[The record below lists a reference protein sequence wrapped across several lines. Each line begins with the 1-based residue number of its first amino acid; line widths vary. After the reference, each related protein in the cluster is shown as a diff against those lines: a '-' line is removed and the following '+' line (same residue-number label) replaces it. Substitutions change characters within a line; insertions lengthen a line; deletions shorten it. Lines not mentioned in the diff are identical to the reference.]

1 MPSIALRCFALPAAF
16 LFASA
21 SAADHACVFPVGELI
36 ATEQSATS
44 NASMRISDETDAVA
58 VKREQLARIELQVPY
73 IGEKGLMPLLL
84 FPDRVFRGS
93 VEASAETAAGTLT
106 VTGRIDD
113 VPASRFAIV
122 RHKDMIAG
130 SIFAPGVGLFEIVPV
145 EAGVS
150 RVREIDE
157 TSGAARRCAF
167 DAASGAADA
176 AQVLDR
182 GASCAP
188 ASVSR
193 LSGYA
198 ADSAALIDVM
208 VAYTTAARVRAG
220 GVAQIQALINVA
232 IANANM
238 IYGDSQTSLQFRL
251 VHSME
256 VSYVEAVDALTN
268 LNRLS
273 NPTDGI
279 LDQLYVERD
288 ARGADLVSLW
298 VDNIMNAG
306 GVAYYPNALWP
317 ADNGQSGNS
326 VMRLDNANFFTL
338 AHEFGHN
345 FGCQHDRVTNPTG
358 GWYDFSYG
366 YREPGSVWATVM
378 AYPPGTI
385 LPYLSNPNISYSGPL
400 GNPGP
405 LGVPGENPLTSCD
418 NARTVRLNAFS
429 LANGRPSTLPSA
441 PPSRIFVRA
450 NAPLGGNGAS
460 WGTAFRDLQDG
471 IGTAVRARGAVTEVW
486 VAAGTYKPDANTGD
500 RLRHFRPVE
509 GVTIYGGFVGNETQL
524 SQRNIVANQ
533 TILSGDIGANLVTA
547 DNVYH
552 VVIADNLNATAVLDG
567 LYIEGGNADA
577 GAWPHNSG
585 AGILA
590 RCGGATLR
598 NCTIRNNTATYVG
611 GGLLLDGGTMT
622 FVDCEIVGNAAE
634 YGGGLLA
641 TNGASPTFSQCRFS
655 LNAAYAGGGARFE
668 YGASPTL
675 ELFCTI
681 EFNDA
686 DFGGGLSLGPDVVAQ
701 VRDCDF
707 LQNTGYAGTGAR
719 CEGNAV
725 ATFADCSFTGNSG
738 SFGGGVENADTSRA
752 TYERCQFTLN
762 LAGAFGSGSGVGGG
776 MLNGAGTT
784 VTVSDCDFSLNEA
797 GFGAAGMGNFNCS
810 PTLLNCDFT
819 GNRSWYGGGI
829 WNGDGAQPA
838 VRDCGFFG
846 NIGQFGGGAAHHN
859 NNSDATLIN
868 CVLSGNQS
876 PQGVGGGVWNTTGA
890 DPLLINCTL
899 ANNTAAFGAGG
910 VFDENCGARLRNV
923 IVWANSNPQ
932 MAGNSATTSVR
943 YSDVS
948 GGFAGTGNF
957 NANPLFVDANGSDNI
972 LGTADDDVSLAAG
985 SPCLDRA
992 ENVQLPL
999 DVYTDFGGSAR
1010 FFDDPGAANLG
1021 VVDGRAP
1028 ADVGADERSPTF
1040 VAGDMNCDGF
1050 VTVGDIGGFVLALTN
1065 PAGYAAQYPSCNID
1079 LADVNNDG
1087 FVTVGDIGSFVALL
1101 TAR

>member
-1 MPSIALRCFALPAAF
+1 MQS
-16 LFASA
+16 SA
-21 SAADHACVFPVGELI
+21 E
-36 ATEQSATS
+36 TE
-44 NASMRISDETDAVA
+44 AVV
-58 VKREQLARIELQVPY
+58 VKREQLARIDLQLPR
-73 IGEKGLMPLLL
+73 IGEKGLMPLVL

-93 VEASAETAAGTLT
+93 VESSVVTAGGTLT
-106 VTGRIDD
+106 VTGHIDYM
-113 VPASRFAIV
+113 PASRFAIV
-122 RHKDMIAG
+122 RHEGMIAG

-157 TSGAARRCAF
+157 TSGAARRCGF
-167 DAASGAADA
+167 EDASVPELESA
-176 AQVLDR
+176 R
-182 GASCAP
+182 GASCVP
-188 ASVSR
+188 SSVSR

-198 ADSAALIDVM
+198 ADSAAQIDVM
-208 VAYTTAARVRAG
+208 VAYTAAARVRAG

-232 IANANM
+232 MANANM
-238 IYGDSQTSLQFRL
+238 IFADSQTNVQFRL
-251 VHSME
+251 VHTRE
-256 VSYVEAVDALTN
+256 VNYVEVVDYLTN
-268 LNRLS
+268 LNRLA
-273 NPTDGI
+273 NANDGF
-279 LDQLYVERD
+279 LDELYAERD
-288 ARGADLVSLW
+288 LRGADFVSLW

-306 GVAYYPNALWP
+306 GAAYFPNALWP
-317 ADNGQSGNS
+317 GDNGQSGNS
-326 VMRLDNANFFTL
+326 VLRLDNANFFTL

-345 FGCQHDRVTNPTG
+345 FGCQHDRVTGPPG
-358 GWYDFSYG
+358 AWYNFSYG

-378 AYPPGTI
+378 ASPPGTI
-385 LPYLSNPNISYSGPL
+385 LPYFSNPNLNYSGPL

-405 LGVPGENPLTSCD
+405 MGVAGDDPLTSCD
-418 NARTVRLNAFS
+418 NARTIRLNAFS

-471 IGTAVRARGAVTEVW
+471 IGTAVRSRGAVTEVW
-486 VAAGTYKPDANTGD
+486 VAAGTYKPDGGTGE

-509 GVTIYGGFVGNETQL
+509 GVTISGGFVGNETQL

-533 TILSGDIGANLVTA
+533 TILSGDIGASLVTA

-567 LYIEGGNADA
+567 LYIEAGNADA

-585 AGILA
+585 GGLRAV
-590 RCGGATLR
+590 CGNATLR
-598 NCTIRNNTATYVG
+598 NCTIRNNTAATFG
-611 GGLLLDGGTMT
+611 GGVLLDGAAMT

-641 TNGASPTFSQCRFS
+641 TNGAAPVFRGCRFEI
-655 LNAAYAGGGARFE
+655 NDAYSGGGARFE
-668 YGASPTL
+668 FGATPTL

-681 EFNDA
+681 GMNQA
-686 DFGGGLSLGPDVVAQ
+686 DFGGGLSFGTDVVAQ

-707 LQNTGYAGTGAR
+707 EQNTGYAGVGAR
-719 CEGNAV
+719 CEQNAV
-725 ATFADCSFTGNSG
+725 VEFSDCDFLGNSG
-738 SFGGGVENADTSRA
+738 SFGGGVENVDTSRP
-752 TYERCQFTLN
+752 TYERCAFTLN
-762 LAGAFGSGSGVGGG
+762 LAGTFGSGSGVGGG
-776 MLNGAGTT
+776 MLNGVGTT
-784 VTVSDCDFSLNEA
+784 VVVSGCDFSLNEA
-797 GFGAAGMGNFNCS
+797 GFGAGGMGNFNCS
-810 PTLLNCDFT
+810 PTLRDCSFT

-829 WNGDGAQPA
+829 WNGDDALPDL
-838 VRDCGFFG
+838 RDCGFYG

-859 NNSDATLIN
+859 NNSDATWIN

-876 PQGVGGGVWNTTGA
+876 PQGVGGGIWNTTGA
-890 DPLLINCTL
+890 DPLLINCTV
-899 ANNTAAFGAGG
+899 ANNTAAFGAGAI
-910 VFDENCGARLRNV
+910 FDENGGARLRNV

-932 MAGNSATTSVR
+932 IAGNSATTSAR

-957 NANPLFVDANGSDNI
+957 NANPLFVDANGADNI
-972 LGTADDDVSLAAG
+972 LGTADDDLSLAAG

-999 DVYTDFGGSAR
+999 DVFTDFGGSAR

-1040 VAGDMNCDGF
+1040 AAGDMNCDGF

-1065 PAGYAAQYPSCNID
+1065 PAGYAAQYPSCNIN